1 MDLELHQRF
10 STGAFDLAWD
20 EWGSGSGAPLLIVH
34 GFGGSAVD
42 FASQIEGLA
51 ANRRVLAIEL
61 RGHGRSSKSSEVAS
75 YTIDHIVDDLAA
87 WLPTVVE
94 EPIHL
99 LGHSMGGRVCM
110 RFGFIRR
117 DLIRSMVLANT
128 TAWKFDVD
136 DPAVHERRLTFFR
149 SIQPDTPMAALESDE
164 TPLILAA
171 NSLEMLARRREV
183 NESLDPMACKA
194 LGLALFDGGLQPID
208 HLLGD
213 IDAPVLVIAGEYDHP
228 YADHAENLASAV
240 SNGSLV
246 MIAGAYHSPQLTHAT
261 QWREAVNA
269 HLNAAD

>member
-1 MDLELHQRF
+1 MDLELRQRF
-10 STGAFDLAWD
+10 SVGAFDLAWD
-20 EWGSGSGAPLLIVH
+20 EWGSGSGAPLVIVH
-34 GFGGSAVD
+34 GFGGSAFD
-42 FASQIEGLA
+42 FASQIAALA

-61 RGHGRSSKSSEVAS
+61 RGHGRSSKSSDLES

-87 WLPTVVE
+87 WLPTVVD

-99 LGHSMGGRVCM
+99 LGHSMGGRVSM

-117 DLIRSMVLANT
+117 DLVRSMILANT
-128 TAWKFDVD
+128 TAWKFDI
-136 DPAVHERRLTFFR
+136 ANSAIHEKRLRFFR
-149 SIQPDTPMAALESDE
+149 SIQPDTPMGTPESAETAL
-164 TPLILAA
+164 IMAA
-171 NSLEMLARRREV
+171 NPPEMLARRREV
-183 NESLDPMACKA
+183 NDSLDPMACKA
-194 LGLALFDGGLQPID
+194 LGLALFDDGLQPID

-228 YADHAENLASAV
+228 YADHAENLTSAV